1 MIYKGHT
8 AFKQAYVLTEI
19 SYSEEAREIPFLAVS
34 EEMENIVSRG
44 VLRLIPRQM
53 EENPD
58 LIGKQIKEWV
68 LADAEVDQYLKGNPT
83 G

>member
-1 MIYKGHT
+1 
-8 AFKQAYVLTEI
+8 
-19 SYSEEAREIPFLAVS
+19 
-34 EEMENIVSRG
+34 MENIVSRG

-68 LADAEVDQYLKGNPT
+68 LADAEVDQYLKGKPNRLKPRDKKVVDRLKKE
-83 G
+83 GKIKVKI